1 MSLTCP
7 CTPNSNKELLKSGSG
22 LLKQKKCFPVL
33 PAVAEYFQLLERRL
47 QDQWEVPLSGTLQT
61 VAAVAVVVVVVGDG
75 VDDEVVAVEKR
86 ALTCSGF
93 S

>member
-1 MSLTCP
+1 MSLNCP
-7 CTPNSNKELLKSGSG
+7 CTPNSNKELLKFGFRSP
-22 LLKQKKCFPVL
+22 KAKKCFPVL

-47 QDQWEVPLSGTLQT
+47 EDLWEVPPSGTLQSV
-61 VAAVAVVVVVVGDG
+61 VAAVAVVVGG
-75 VDDEVVAVEKR
+75 GGDDEVVAVEKR

>member
-7 CTPNSNKELLKSGSG
+7 CTPNSNKELLKFGFRSP
-22 LLKQKKCFPVL
+22 KAKKCFPVL

-47 QDQWEVPLSGTLQT
+47 QDQWEVPPSGTLQT
-61 VAAVAVVVVVVGDG
+61 VAAVVVVVGGDG

-86 ALTCSGF
+86 ALTCSEF